1 MGISLSHIL
10 ILLIIVL
17 IFFRP
22 RKVTDL
28 GKSMGQAYRNF
39 KQSLNEIEVDP
50 KDIQEIPTPKKDK
63 QESKEQSN

>member
-22 RKVTDL
+22 RKVKEL
-28 GKSMGQAYRNF
+28 GKSMGDAYRNF
-39 KQSLNEIEVDP
+39 KQSMNEIEVDP
-50 KDIQEIPTPKKDK
+50 KDIQEIPVKKTDK
-63 QESKEQSN
+63 SEEKSK